1 MAIQRL
7 NLRDQVREE
16 LVDWLSD
23 GRLAPGQRLEEERL
37 SRALGVS
44 RTPLRE
50 ALSNLASEGLVE
62 AVPRRGF
69 RVPKLSAERVR
80 DLYPVIG
87 SLEGLALRLS
97 GARVRELA
105 TGLDELNERLT
116 VSHLSARQRA
126 DLDRR
131 WHEMLISRNPNR
143 ELATLLDRTRNRVRA
158 YAGSW
163 VRSTAEVEISRTEHA
178 EIARLLGAG
187 QVDEAAEAVLRH
199 WVRGIR
205 VVTAWVGDTAG
216 DTALP

>member
-7 NLRDQVREE
+7 NLRDQVRIE
-16 LVDWLSD
+16 LIDWLSD

-80 DLYPVIG
+80 DIYPVIG

-97 GARVRELA
+97 GTRVRELA
-105 TGLDELNERLT
+105 AGLDALNDRLAL
-116 VSHLSARQRA
+116 SHLSARQRA

-131 WHEMLISRNPNR
+131 WHETLVSRNPNR
-143 ELATLLDRTRNRVRA
+143 ELAALLERTRSRMQP

-163 VRSTAEVEISRTEHA
+163 DRNAADIEASRAEHA
-178 EIARLLGAG
+178 EIAHLLGSG
-187 QVDEAAEAVLRH
+187 EVDEAAEAVLRH
-199 WVRGIR
+199 WVRGIQL
-205 VVTAWVGDTAG
+205 VAAWVEKTA
-216 DTALP
+216 

>member
-1 MAIQRL
+1 MAIQRQ

-16 LVDWLSD
+16 LIEWLSD
-23 GRLAPGQRLEEERL
+23 GRLGPGQRLEEERL

-50 ALSNLASEGLVE
+50 ALANLASEGLVE
-62 AVPRRGF
+62 AIPRRGF

-105 TGLDELNERLT
+105 AGLDGLNERLAL
-116 VSHLSARQRA
+116 SHLSPRQRA
-126 DLDRR
+126 EIDRR
-131 WHEMLISRNPNR
+131 WHEMLVSRNPNR
-143 ELATLLDRTRNRVRA
+143 ELATLLERTRSRVRP

-163 VRSTAEVEISRTEHA
+163 ERGATDIEASRAEHA
-178 EIARLLGAG
+178 EIARLLGSG
-187 QVDEAAEAVLRH
+187 QADEAAEAVLRH
-199 WVRGIR
+199 WVRAIR
-205 VVTAWVGDTAG
+205 VVTAWVA
-216 DTALP
+216 

>member
-1 MAIQRL
+1 MAIQRV
-7 NLRDQVREE
+7 NLRDQVRDE
-16 LVDWLSD
+16 LVEWLAD
-23 GRLAPGQRLEEERL
+23 GRLPPGQRLEEERL
-37 SRALGVS
+37 SKALGVS

-50 ALSNLASEGLVE
+50 ALSKLATEGLVE

-97 GARVRELA
+97 GPRVRELA
-105 TGLDELNERLT
+105 ASLDGLNERLA
-116 VSHLSARQRA
+116 VIHLSPRQRA

-131 WHEMLISRNPNR
+131 WHEMLVSRNPNR
-143 ELATLLDRTRNRVRA
+143 ELAALLERTRSRVRP

-163 VRSTAEVEISRTEHA
+163 ERAAAEIETSRAEHA

-205 VVTAWVGDTAG
+205 VVTAWVEAR
-216 DTALP
+216 

>member
-1 MAIQRL
+1 MAIQRV
-7 NLRDQVREE
+7 NLRDQVRDE
-16 LVDWLSD
+16 LVEWLAD
-23 GRLAPGQRLEEERL
+23 GRLPPGQRLEEARL
-37 SRALGVS
+37 SKGLGVS

-50 ALSNLASEGLVE
+50 ALSKLATEGLVE

-97 GARVRELA
+97 GPRVRELA
-105 TGLDELNERLT
+105 AGLDRLNERLAVT
-116 VSHLSARQRA
+116 HLSPRQRA

-131 WHEMLISRNPNR
+131 WHEMLVSRNPNR
-143 ELATLLDRTRNRVRA
+143 ELAALLERTRSRVRP

-163 VRSTAEVEISRTEHA
+163 DRAAAELEASRAEHA
-178 EIARLLGAG
+178 EIARLLGTG

-205 VVTAWVGDTAG
+205 VVTTWVEAQG
-216 DTALP
+216 

>member
-1 MAIQRL
+1 MPIQRV
-7 NLRDQVREE
+7 NLRDQVRNE
-16 LVDWLSD
+16 LVTWLAD
-23 GRLAPGQRLEEERL
+23 GRLPPGQRLEEERL
-37 SRALGVS
+37 SKALGVS

-50 ALSNLASEGLVE
+50 ALSKLATEGLVE
-62 AVPRRGF
+62 AVPGRGF

-97 GARVRELA
+97 GPRVRELA
-105 TGLDELNERLT
+105 AGLEGLNERLAVT
-116 VSHLSARQRA
+116 HLSPRQRA

-131 WHEMLISRNPNR
+131 WHDMLVSRSPNR
-143 ELATLLDRTRNRVRA
+143 ELADLLERTRSRVRP

-163 VRSTAEVEISRTEHA
+163 ERGAAEIEASRAEHA
-178 EIARLLGAG
+178 EIARLLGEG

-205 VVTAWVGDTAG
+205 VVTAWVDA
-216 DTALP
+216 